1 MANYPL
7 ANTASEINTA
17 LQAVVGADS
26 EPTNGSADMV
36 TSNGVFDYI
45 ETQLGPFKTKT
56 VTTESTGIA
65 ATDNETS
72 IPTSAAVKDFVDT
85 TVPTISR
92 VLITPADV
100 TRTRVS
106 SSDVQTNGLQDNG
119 SYLQGSSASDE
130 VLGIF
135 SYDIPTGYT
144 ATSLEIH
151 GFRVNTTVYSNNIAT
166 DSATEIGAEAGINQD
181 TQGSATIDI
190 TDTASS
196 TATYIT
202 IKFKRSGGY
211 TNKFTGAKLTLTKN

>member
-7 ANTASEINTA
+7 ANTASQINLA
-17 LQAVVGADS
+17 LQAVVGADA
-26 EPTNGSADMV
+26 EPTNGSDDMV

-56 VTTESTGIA
+56 VTTQAVGISN
-65 ATDNETS
+65 TDNETS

-92 VLITPADV
+92 VLITPADI

-106 SSDVQTNGLQDNG
+106 GGDIQTNGLQDDG
-119 SYLQGSSASDE
+119 SYLSGASISNE

-151 GFRVNTTVYSNNIAT
+151 GFRVTATVYSNSIAT
-166 DSATEIGAEAGINQD
+166 DSATEIGAETGINQD

-211 TNKFTGAKLTLTKN
+211 TNKLTGAKLTLTKN

>member
-1 MANYPL
+1 MSTVQLNFSG
-7 ANTASEINTA
+7 SEINSLLTQVNTPTA
-17 LQAVVGADS
+17 PASGNTNMINSGQVFTAVNNLDV
-26 EPTNGSADMV
+26 N
-36 TSNGVFDYI
+36 N
-45 ETQLGPFKTKT
+45 
-56 VTTESTGIA
+56 IA
-65 ATDNETS
+65 ATTLVTESEGIGSNDNDTT

-92 VLITPADV
+92 VLITPADI

-106 SSDVQTNGLQDNG
+106 GSAIQTNGLQDDG
-119 SYLQGSSASDE
+119 SYLSGTAGSNE

-144 ATSLEIH
+144 ATSLDIH
-151 GFRVNTTVYSNNIAT
+151 GFRITATVYSNSIAT
-166 DSATEIGAEAGINQD
+166 DSATEIGAEAVINQD

-211 TNKFTGAKLTLTKN
+211 TNKLTGAKLTLTKN